1 MARRTAM
8 DSSVA
13 ERNVAWQ
20 TNRRASPAKR
30 LIVALV
36 GQEAASKAKRVAK
49 AVIGKDHLYPV
60 QLDCHKSRF
69 GDATYGW
76 WMICPDDLTADSVV
90 YSFGI
95 GTDISFDRAI
105 IERTGAT
112 VHAFDPNPHALAWVK
127 RQETPPGFV
136 LHPYGVAD
144 FDGIAPLFPPDDAVP
159 DSFTMLDH
167 MFETESTGPAP
178 VYRLTTIMDS
188 LGHTGIDL
196 LKIDIE
202 GMEYRVIRDLLADD
216 VPVRQIVVE
225 FHHRLSGLGFAKTR
239 TAIRALQAHGFKIFH
254 VSVNGWEYSF
264 RRA

>member
-1 MARRTAM
+1 MT
-8 DSSVA
+8 SSVA
-13 ERNVAWQ
+13 EHGVAER

-36 GQEAASKAKRVAK
+36 GQEAASKVKRAAK

-69 GDATYGW
+69 GDAAYGW
-76 WMICPDDLTADSVV
+76 WMICPDDLTADSVI
-90 YSFGI
+90 YSFGV
-95 GTDISFDRAI
+95 GTDISFDCALI
-105 IERTGAT
+105 KRTGAT
-112 VHAFDPNPHALAWVK
+112 VHAFDPNPHALAWAK
-127 RQETPPGFV
+127 QRQTPSGFV

-144 FDGIAPLFPPDDAVP
+144 FNGTTPLYPPDDAVP

-167 MFETESTGPAP
+167 AFETENAGVVP
-178 VYRLTTIMDS
+178 VHRLTTIMEL

-196 LKIDIE
+196 LKLDIE

-225 FHHRLSGLGFAKTR
+225 FHHRLSGVGFAKTR
-239 TAIRALQAHGFKIFH
+239 TAIRALQAHGYRIFH

>member
-1 MARRTAM
+1 MT
-8 DSSVA
+8 SSVTEHSVA
-13 ERNVAWQ
+13 ER

-36 GQEAASKAKRVAK
+36 GQEAASKVKRAAK

-76 WMICPDDLTADSVV
+76 WMICPVDLTVDSVV
-90 YSFGI
+90 YSFGV

-136 LHPYGVAD
+136 LHPYGLAD
-144 FDGIAPLFPPDDAVP
+144 FDGTAPLYPPDDAVP
-159 DSFTMLDH
+159 DGFTMLNH
-167 MFETESTGPAP
+167 AFEIAGAGAVP
-178 VYRLTTIMDS
+178 VHRLTTIMEL
-188 LGHTGIDL
+188 LGHTRIDL

-216 VPVRQIVVE
+216 VPVRQLVVE
-225 FHHRLSGLGFAKTR
+225 FHHRLSGVGFEKTR
-239 TAIRALQAHGFKIFH
+239 TAIRALQEHGFRIFH

-264 RRA
+264 SRA

>member
-1 MARRTAM
+1 MTSSIAAH
-8 DSSVA
+8 SVA
-13 ERNVAWQ
+13 ER

-36 GQEAASKAKRVAK
+36 GQETASKAKRVAK
-49 AVIGKDHLYPV
+49 AVIGQDRLYPV

-69 GDATYGW
+69 GDAAYGW
-76 WMICPDDLTADSVV
+76 WMICPDNLTSDSVI
-90 YSFGI
+90 YSFGV

-112 VHAFDPNPHALAWVK
+112 VHAFDPNPHALAWVE

-144 FDGIAPLFPPDDAVP
+144 FDGTTPFFPPDDAVP
-159 DSFTMLDH
+159 DSFTMLDNV
-167 MFETESTGPAP
+167 FQTENAGAVP
-178 VYRLTTIMDS
+178 VHRLTTIMES
-188 LGHTGIDL
+188 LGHTEIDL
-196 LKIDIE
+196 LKLDIE
-202 GMEYRVIRDLLADD
+202 GMEYRVIRDFLADD
-216 VPVRQIVVE
+216 MPVRQLIVE
-225 FHHRLSGLGFAKTR
+225 FHHRLSGIGFEKTR
-239 TAIRALQAHGFKIFH
+239 AAIRTLQSHGFKIFH